1 MAVRVPANTRCEI
14 RFDYKTPNFT
24 LGLGVTGACVVV
36 FIAYMLIP
44 TKLKK
49 KKEGKHALS
58 EDNIETDEIDI
69 SSYANSEVEENI
81 PQEIEIEPENSS
93 QDKNNESDLE

>member
-44 TKLKK
+44 TKLKRK
-49 KKEGKHALS
+49 KR
-58 EDNIETDEIDI
+58 
-69 SSYANSEVEENI
+69 ENMLFLKI
-81 PQEIEIEPENSS
+81 ILKQMR
-93 QDKNNESDLE
+93 

>member
-36 FIAYMLIP
+36 FYSLYAY
-44 TKLKK
+44 
-49 KKEGKHALS
+49 
-58 EDNIETDEIDI
+58 
-69 SSYANSEVEENI
+69 SYKA
-81 PQEIEIEPENSS
+81 
-93 QDKNNESDLE
+93 